1 MSGNKFSER
10 EKQLLRSLTQN
21 KKDTGS
27 ILELSRI
34 YLRSGRAEHA
44 LHLLSGL
51 NEQQGVAL
59 KSLALAHC
67 GRHTE
72 AIALAGRSADPD
84 EDPHLLHVLAYWLN
98 QQGCAAQALGIFEA
112 ALASAGNHA
121 GLRHDYAIALH
132 QTGNLHEALAQYQA
146 AFEMDSD
153 NPHLAFNL
161 ALALEQSDQLDEA
174 LQQIGRVLTIAPEH
188 LGALYRRSYLQR
200 LLCIW
205 KDYPHDLAALSAAM
219 ERHVEKPGEE
229 MISPYGLNIHFS
241 DGGLHDRAATCYAR
255 QISKQAAKQRSQ
267 LPDRPIKKS
276 GSLNIAYLSPDFG
289 SHAVGSLISGLFACH
304 DRQKFKVFAYSLVQ
318 SNDEI
323 QREIEAGVDIY
334 RDVSLL
340 SPAQIAEQIANDDID
355 ILIDLAGYTRNTR
368 PQILAMRPARLQVSF
383 LGYLNT
389 MQASFVDALIA
400 DNEVIQMGEESV
412 YSEQVLRLPRCFL
425 PVTPREVNSTSS
437 RADLGLP
444 EDAFVFCSFNHSYKL
459 QPQIFSLWME
469 ILQKT
474 VGSVLWVLADRETV
488 RDNLLAAATE
498 AGIDSYRLVFADRV
512 PLADHLARM
521 KAADLFLDTP
531 GYNGGATIV
540 AAAQSG
546 LPTLTLRGNRI
557 LGRMGAS
564 LNKTL
569 GLEELICDTSEE
581 YLERA
586 IHFANES
593 GGLSVI
599 RERLAKAVTNNLSIE
614 EYCKEME
621 SLLVAHYRQISDV
634 RKEESD

>member
-21 KKDTGS
+21 KKDSGS
-27 ILELSRI
+27 ILELARI

-51 NEQQGVAL
+51 DEQQGIAL
-59 KSLALAHC
+59 RSLALAHC
-67 GRHTE
+67 GRNTE

-84 EDPHLLHVLAYWLN
+84 EDPHLLHLLAYWLN
-98 QQGCAAQALGIFEA
+98 QQGCAAQALGIFQA
-112 ALASAGNHA
+112 ALTGAGNHA
-121 GLRHDYAIALH
+121 GIRHDYAIALH
-132 QTGNLHEALAQYQA
+132 HTGNLQEALAQYQA
-146 AFEMDSD
+146 AFGMDSD

-174 LQQIGRVLTIAPEH
+174 LQQIGRVLTIAPDH

-205 KDYPHDLAALSAAM
+205 KDYPHNLAALSAAM
-219 ERHVEKPGEE
+219 ERHIEKPGAE
-229 MISPYGLNIHFS
+229 MISPYGLNIHFPDS
-241 DGGLHDRAATCYAR
+241 ELHDRAAACYAR
-255 QISKQAAKQRSQ
+255 QISGQAVKQRSQ
-267 LPDRPIKKS
+267 LPVRPIKES
-276 GSLNIAYLSPDFG
+276 GSLNIAYLSPDFS

-304 DRQKFKVFAYSLVQ
+304 DRQKFKVFAYSLVR
-318 SNDEI
+318 SSDEI
-323 QREIEAGVDIY
+323 QRDIEAGVDTY

-340 SPAQIAEQIANDDID
+340 SPAQIAGQIADDDID
-355 ILIDLAGYTRNTR
+355 ILIDLAGYTRNAR

-389 MQASFVDALIA
+389 MQAPFVDALIA
-400 DNEVIQMGEESV
+400 DDEVIPMGEESA
-412 YSEQVLRLPRCFL
+412 YSEQVMRLPCCFL
-425 PVTPREVNSTSS
+425 PVTPREVDSSSS
-437 RADLGLP
+437 RVELGLP

-459 QPQIFSLWME
+459 QPEIFSLWME

-474 VGSVLWVLADRETV
+474 DGSVLWLLADRETV
-488 RDNLLAAATE
+488 RNNLLAVAEE
-498 AGIDSYRLVFADRV
+498 AGIADHRLIFADRV
-512 PLADHLARM
+512 PLTDHLARM

-531 GYNGGATIV
+531 DYNGGATIV

-569 GLEELICDTSEE
+569 GLEELICDTQEE

-586 IHFANES
+586 NRFAKDP
-593 GGLSVI
+593 GALSAI
-599 RERLAKAVTNNLSIE
+599 RERLAMAVTNNLSIK

-621 SLLVAHYRQISDV
+621 GLLIKHYRQISDV
-634 RKEESD
+634 RRKESD